1 MSIKDDIYRLKYE
14 NWRAR
19 NSIAN
24 LQLTLLA
31 LCAGLL
37 ILLVVLVKTNIDRE
51 HHLKELQHQINDNRD
66 SMRRNAVRIVHLEQE
81 DRIIRERIES
91 DE

>member
-1 MSIKDDIYRLKYE
+1 MKYE

-51 HHLKELQHQINDNRD
+51 HHLKELQYQINDNRD
-66 SMRRNAVRIVHLEQE
+66 SIRRNAVRIVHLEEE
-81 DRIIRERIES
+81 DRVMREKVGI

>member
-37 ILLVVLVKTNIDRE
+37 ILLVVLVKTSIDRE
-51 HHLKELQHQINDNRD
+51 HHLKELQYQINDNRD
-66 SMRRNAVRIVHLEQE
+66 SMRRNAVRIVHLEEE
-81 DRIIRERIES
+81 DRVMREKVGI

>member
-1 MSIKDDIYRLKYE
+1 MSIKDDIYRLKHE

-31 LCAGLL
+31 LCGGLL
-37 ILLVVLVKTNIDRE
+37 MLLVILAKTNIDRE
-51 HHLKELQHQINDNRD
+51 HHLKELQYQINDNRD
-66 SMRRNAVRIVHLEQE
+66 SMRRNAVRIVHLEEE
-81 DRIIRERIES
+81 DRVMREKVGI

>member
-66 SMRRNAVRIVHLEQE
+66 SMRRNVVRIVHLEQE
-81 DRIIRERIES
+81 DRIIRERIET

>member
-1 MSIKDDIYRLKYE
+1 MSIKDDIYRLKHE

-31 LCAGLL
+31 LCGGLL
-37 ILLVVLVKTNIDRE
+37 MLLVVLAKTNIDRE
-51 HHLKELQHQINDNRD
+51 HHLKELQYQINDNRD
-66 SMRRNAVRIVHLEQE
+66 SIRRNAVRIVHLEQE